1 MGKYHLKVKNGT
13 MPFTFMDIDTEDHAW
28 YIQADDKEAAIA
40 CLCDMC
46 GELNAIDIFYVN
58 GEDVT
63 LRVMEYKK
71 NIAIAFEEHPLPTDE
86 MTDRKSVV

>member
-40 CLCDMC
+40 CLCDM
-46 GELNAIDIFYVN
+46 
-58 GEDVT
+58 
-63 LRVMEYKK
+63 
-71 NIAIAFEEHPLPTDE
+71 
-86 MTDRKSVV
+86 